1 MVSWL
6 AGRPARLSVR
16 QGRQRR
22 MLHSVPPSP
31 AGGNIHSD
39 PFTVLGWGGTI
50 QAALVATKSLWSFL
64 CLQQLSGP
72 GQVSF
77 GFLIRRN
84 AICHSRIN
92 EDELRAPV
100 ESTL

>member
-6 AGRPARLSVR
+6 AVSQARKAEKDAPLSTTPAQQKAASTQTHLLS
-16 QGRQRR
+16 
-22 MLHSVPPSP
+22 L
-31 AGGNIHSD
+31 GGE
-39 PFTVLGWGGTI
+39 VLYRS
-50 QAALVATKSLWSFL
+50 ALIATRSLWSFL

-92 EDELRAPV
+92 EGDLRAPV
-100 ESTL
+100 ESAL